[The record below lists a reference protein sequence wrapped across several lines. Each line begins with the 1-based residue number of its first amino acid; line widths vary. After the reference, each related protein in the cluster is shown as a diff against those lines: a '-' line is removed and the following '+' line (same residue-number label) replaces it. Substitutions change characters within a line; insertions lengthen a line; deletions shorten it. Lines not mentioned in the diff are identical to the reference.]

1 MVRPFKARLIFTW
14 LLSSLL
20 AQPSPV
26 SCQALPTDQPADP
39 TQVSA
44 AADKLKQPHGSHLEP
59 ILQKIHANPDQRTKI
74 TFIVTNYRPKIE
86 PLRQE
91 YRQKSQEFIDY
102 IITGQPAE
110 KVISRQTEL
119 NHLYGAIVTQYSMMR
134 LEIRRVLTVEQSKL
148 YEDYRRQQG
157 WTKR

>member
-1 MVRPFKARLIFTW
+1 MVRPLKARLIFAG
-14 LLSSLL
+14 LLSVLL
-20 AQPSPV
+20 AQSAPLR
-26 SCQALPTDQPADP
+26 CQPLPADTPADP
-39 TQVSA
+39 SQVSA

-59 ILQKIHANPDQRTKI
+59 ILRKIHANADQRCKI
-74 TFIVTNYRPKIE
+74 TVIVTNYRPKIE

-110 KVISRQTEL
+110 KVISRQSEL

-134 LEIRRVLTVEQSKL
+134 LEIRKVLTPEQSRL
-148 YEDYRRQQG
+148 YEEYRRQQG
-157 WTKR
+157 WTKQ